1 VTLLNNSIEPDAP
14 AIVAPTTGGRSLLN
28 DPLFLALAREYEEVV
43 QLPRRASVRDVTE
56 GHWYALALVP
66 GRERKAIGRVADE
79 TWLPTYVPTV
89 QYIGVCRGRLV
100 NIRRALFTGYGF
112 ACVKD
117 MDEFFGRIKACD
129 GVLGILCE
137 GGEAVPIYQLAPA
150 RFVEDAP
157 RRPPVV
163 KFDRDLIEHIR
174 AIERGENWSLA
185 YESEK
190 RIAAATRKPP
200 RQHRHRKSKA
210 EKERSRA
217 KKRKKKK
224 TALAPLAEA
233 A

>member
-1 VTLLNNSIEPDAP
+1 VTRLNNSIAPDAL
-14 AIVAPTTGGRSLLN
+14 AIVPKATRGRSLLN
-28 DPLFLALAREYEEVV
+28 DPLFLALAREYEARFDP
-43 QLPRRASVRDVTE
+43 PRRASVRDVTE

-190 RIAAATRKPP
+190 RIAAATP
-200 RQHRHRKSKA
+200 RQPHKSRKSKA
-210 EKERSRA
+210 EKA
-217 KKRKKKK
+217 KRKAKRKKKK
-224 TALAPLAEA
+224 TPAPLAEA